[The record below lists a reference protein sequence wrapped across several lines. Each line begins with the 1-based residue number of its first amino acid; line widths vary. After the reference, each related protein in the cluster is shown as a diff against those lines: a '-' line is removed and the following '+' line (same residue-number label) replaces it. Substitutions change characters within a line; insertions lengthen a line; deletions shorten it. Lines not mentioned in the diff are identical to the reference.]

1 MTAVVHSLHERQAL
15 DWAIQFFRDRVHEL
29 TTEGSKQSLHD
40 AVTGVLLDAHY
51 VYDYTREERGKI
63 YTQLVDGAQHG
74 NSFAVQQLLKFAATL
89 IEKGEPL
96 PEEMRGAVAELLR
109 NPPKVKNKRGPGPF
123 TLKARGSAIIEAD
136 ERGVNQSWQRG
147 NNRALVMCRPNN
159 SGSFAIFAAIRRS
172 ATSPNWQSGKLEEGR
187 TQGQFRAAQVP
198 R

>member
-123 TLKARGSAIIEAD
+123 TLKARDSAIIEAITHINETWKFPITRNHYSKGPSAASIVHD
-136 ERGVNQSWQRG
+136 AIHSVIRINLSERGINSIWT
-147 NNRALVMCRPNN
+147 RA
-159 SGSFAIFAAIRRS
+159 ARRS
-172 ATSPNWQSGKLEEGR
+172 NK
-187 TQGQFRAAQVP
+187 
-198 R
+198 